1 MRSGYATIYY
11 MTNESM
17 PVRVDMKHYE
27 QLAEIREVDG
37 VPIAE
42 SLRRAIDDYYEKW
55 KKRKESD

>member
-1 MRSGYATIYY
+1 

-17 PVRVDMKHYE
+17 PVRVDLKHYE

-42 SLRRAIDDYYEKW
+42 SLRRAISEYYEKW
-55 KKRKESD
+55 KESKK